1 MLFKLLSLAAC
12 LPFAAASPCA
22 KPSSASGTP
31 RVLLPQG
38 TVDGFRDSHNN
49 SVFLGIPFAQS
60 TGGQNRWKRPQDL
73 PLPQGNKSAD
83 VFHATS
89 YGPTCPQAITGT
101 SYSRQD
107 EDCLNLNVWAP
118 SEGAKLPVFVYMYGG
133 AMVTGS
139 SSNPQFQGNNF
150 ARNGVIFVSFNTRES
165 IWASPNSAELG
176 GDGKSQNFSIL
187 DVEKALDW
195 IHQNIVSF
203 GGDPDH
209 IVFGGHSSGSVHV
222 DHYLWNHPDTWLKGA
237 VQMSAN
243 AVSGPAY
250 APSNAALDVVAA
262 EVGCGT
268 GPGQLECL
276 RAVDALAMQTA
287 FFNATAHTW
296 FTPVID
302 DVTRFADYPARLAAG
317 AYASHVPLLTGNSAG
332 EGTIF
337 SLVYA
342 AENADF
348 ADWIATFDADS
359 AHVPAAALRAAYD
372 TADFATESL
381 RSGAQYGDARFNCP
395 VDYFVDLRGAA
406 QATWEYRFYGAYDNV
421 VGVPGTAPT
430 HGTEI
435 PFFLG
440 GNECFASLQ
449 GVTAAQQALADAIH
463 AWFVAWIKDPAAGPG
478 WEQVKPGGD
487 GALVKLGVPGD
498 ELARVPGSASG
509 HNARCQAVY
518 KPLFPEY
525 PVVQNPV
532 RKSS

>member
-1 MLFKLLSLAAC
+1 MLFKLLSLAAS
-12 LPFAAASPCA
+12 LSFASASPCA
-22 KPSSASGTP
+22 KPPSSSGTP

-73 PLPQGNKSAD
+73 PLPQGNKSAA

-195 IHQNIVSF
+195 IHQNIVAF

-518 KPLFPEY
+518 KPFFPEY